1 MSEKE
6 VERLGELFR
15 KIDINHDGFISIE
28 ELKLSLSDETAWF
41 DMKELKALMDSIDV
55 DKNGRINYTEFL
67 ASSLA
72 KEDLFTT
79 SNILKLFKLLDKDG
93 NGFID
98 REELKSLFFEQNVD
112 QINGKS
118 IDEIIN
124 QCDKDNSGTIDF

>member
-15 KIDINHDGFISIE
+15 KIDVNHDGFISID
-28 ELKLSLSDETAWF
+28 ELKLALSDESAWV

-79 SNILKLFKLLDKDG
+79 SNILKLFKLLDKVG
-93 NGFID
+93 NGSLD
-98 REELKSLFFEQNVD
+98 REELKTLFADQNVD

-118 IDEIIN
+118 IDEIIKT
-124 QCDKDNSGTIDF
+124 CDKDNNGTIDF